1 MELTWGIPLWNIAPL
16 YVVCAV
22 CYIWLTFKYR
32 NDMLA
37 SLLILLFMSGLWG
50 FMGKT
55 IVNVMRIVTFVY
67 ALYIAY
73 QYKIWNISNTSI
85 KNTYIVSILFFAY
98 YILVS
103 FWVNGDSLLIIF
115 SQLSRYIVPLIIYL
129 VLYKRAK
136 LGVNLMY
143 DFNKLF
149 LYLFLL
155 QIVITILKLFLI
167 GQFEP
172 IVGSISYNGGAM
184 GTTIPLLALLW
195 LSINTNQNFSK
206 ITWLFMFAIML
217 VGFAS
222 SKRAVWVIVPGVF
235 ILYAIFVVK
244 KKIGNAFKVLF
255 VIAPLLFYWGLRLTP
270 SLNPDNKIWG
280 TFNPEYA
287 LNYALDY
294 SMGKEIEEGERKEG
308 EGRVG
313 GVNLLFRNY
322 IFNKDAYMD
331 IHNVFGHGN
340 EYIFAASYDNYR
352 NSDYYFGVNH
362 QGSLTGIF
370 RIWIAIG
377 TMGVLLI
384 VIFVLNLFKTIRYK
398 RLKYLLIGVILFD
411 YVFYSGTIIH
421 EPGLLTAYI
430 YVIFLAT
437 INYDKNGRFYQQ
449 KNKLQINEKF
459 KIYIY

>member
-16 YVVCAV
+16 YIVCAV
-22 CYIWLTFKYR
+22 CYIWLAFKYR

-73 QYKIWNISNTSI
+73 QHKIWNISNTSI

-129 VLYKRAK
+129 VWYKRAK

-155 QIVITILKLFLI
+155 QIFITILKLILI

-172 IVGSISYNGGAM
+172 IVGSVSYNGGAM

-235 ILYAIFVVK
+235 ILYAFFVVK
-244 KKIGNAFKVLF
+244 KKIGNTFKILF
-255 VIAPLLFYWGLRLTP
+255 VIAPLLCYLGLRLTP

-280 TFNPEYA
+280 TFDPEYA

-294 SMGKEIEEGERKEG
+294 SMGEEIEEGERENG
-308 EGRVG
+308 VGRVG
-313 GVNLLFRNY
+313 GVKLLFRNY
-322 IFNKDAYMD
+322 IFNRDAYMD

-352 NSDYYFGVNH
+352 NSDYYFGVDH

-377 TMGVLLI
+377 TIGMVFI
-384 VIFVLNLFKTIRYK
+384 VIFILNFFRTIRYK
-398 RLKYLLIGVILFD
+398 RLKILLIGVIMFD
-411 YVFYSGTIIH
+411 YIFYSGTIIH
-421 EPGLLTAYI
+421 EPGLLATYMYI
-430 YVIFLAT
+430 IFLAT
-437 INYDKNGRFYQQ
+437 FQYDSNGRFLVY
-449 KNKLQINEKF
+449 NKI
-459 KIYIY
+459 I